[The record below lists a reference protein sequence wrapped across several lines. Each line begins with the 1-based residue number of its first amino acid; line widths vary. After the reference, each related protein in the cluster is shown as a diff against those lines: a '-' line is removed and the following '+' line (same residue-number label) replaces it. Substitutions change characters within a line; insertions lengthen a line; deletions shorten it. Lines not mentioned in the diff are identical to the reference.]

1 MKKFNSDLARL
12 EYQRQVK
19 LADLNQWEKTGRK
32 YLLENKP
39 AKNNH
44 EENRAWNWKTKS
56 PKIGEPVNSAWF

>member
-1 MKKFNSDLARL
+1 MNKFNSDLARL

-44 EENRAWNWKTKS
+44 EENRAWNCCCYL
-56 PKIGEPVNSAWF
+56 F